1 MAQFKSKKDLVDTLK
16 QQIQS
21 NPKQAVRALLR
32 IYENQNESEREYQC
46 TMFKDGCG
54 FTQIDAEF
62 GSSLA
67 EQYIEKNFLTSKQ
80 MESVQRIMTKYA
92 KQIVEQ
98 SIASGKIVYD
108 KTTRTYSW

>member
-1 MAQFKSKKDLVDTLK
+1 MVQFKSKKAIIDTLK

-21 NPKQAVRALLR
+21 NPRQAVRALLR

-46 TMFKDGCG
+46 TMIKDGFG
-54 FTQIDAEF
+54 FTKNDAEF

-67 EQYIEKNFLTSKQ
+67 EQYLEKQFLTANQ
-80 MESVQRIMTKYA
+80 TEYVQRIMPKYA

-98 SIASGKIVYD
+98 SIDSGKIVYD